1 MKKLT
6 ILLITLIVFAFGVSA
21 QSYTQKWNNLYN
33 RTEFFDSNGRMIG
46 YAKYN
51 DLYNRMEYFDANDN
65 LQKTE
70 QRNNLG
76 RIQKTA
82 TATYS
87 PLVRTTTYMT
97 EKK

>member
-51 DLYNRMEYFDANDN
+51 DLYKRYDVYNSNNTLIGYYKWSDLYNRWEYHQN
-65 LQKTE
+65 
-70 QRNNLG
+70 
-76 RIQKTA
+76 
-82 TATYS
+82 
-87 PLVRTTTYMT
+87 
-97 EKK
+97 